1 MFETFISSRIRR
13 TLFEHLL
20 SHQTDRFYL
29 RGLARELG
37 LSISPLRRE
46 LKRLENSGML
56 KADQE
61 GNMLFYTV
69 NADSDLLLQLQHV
82 SEPALPGVGPR
93 MPQPQPIPR
102 PIMVPQPAPPG
113 PSLITAGA
121 GRPIEAPSASPVE
134 CPAPTPQST
143 QVGVVSTVGQPR
155 PVLRRLFGAIQGGVP
170 SGVEGRQLLYGPMS
184 HPALAAATGLGL
196 VLMLVVVS
204 LAYMTMTEQRL
215 ASRPAGSIPGKRSN
229 APHSPRD
236 DPAGPSSWTST
247 NCATVAGSCST
258 GWNAWPREATCPRS
272 KHWGPPSRARTNPP
286 CRPTS
291 TC

>member
-29 RGLARELG
+29 RGLAKELG

-69 NADSDLLLQLQHV
+69 NADSGLLLQLQHV

-102 PIMVPQPAPPG
+102 PIVVPQPAP
-113 PSLITAGA
+113 
-121 GRPIEAPSASPVE
+121 RPIEAPSASPVE
-134 CPAPTPQST
+134 CPAPTPQSI
-143 QVGVVSTVGQPR
+143 QVGVVSAAGQPR
-155 PVLRRLFGAIQGGVP
+155 PRL
-170 SGVEGRQLLYGPMS
+170 RQLLHGPMS
-184 HPALAAATGLGL
+184 HPVLAAATGVGL
-196 VLMLVVVS
+196 ALMLVVVS

-215 ASRPAGSIPGKRSN
+215 ASSPAGSIKVERPQV
-229 APHSPRD
+229 
-236 DPAGPSSWTST
+236 TI
-247 NCATVAGSCST
+247 VI
-258 GWNAWPREATCPRS
+258 
-272 KHWGPPSRARTNPP
+272 PPTASAAI
-286 CRPTS
+286 PTS
-291 TC
+291 SSSGVMRGNRWQVIPGGFGGFSAGAADESY